1 VTKVIPPGSFVLAG
15 REYGDDSLLVV
26 SAPKMDVQVAQQV
39 DVTGVVRQFDYDVY
53 VDDYD
58 LGTDAGL
65 YTEFDQEEV
74 LIAGG
79 PAASAG
85 GSPSPKG

>member
-1 VTKVIPPGSFVLAG
+1 MLVI
-15 REYGDDSLLVV
+15 

-39 DVTGVVRQFDYDVY
+39 DVTGVVRQFDYEAY

-65 YTEFDQEEV
+65 YIEFEQEEV

-79 PAASAG
+79 PAGTASGSVAPSM
-85 GSPSPKG
+85 SPSFNG